1 MPSGHNK
8 ELLGC
13 HTLRGCVDW
22 NPIRITIKILINV
35 TPFVGVWI
43 ETRMLSLAR
52 PDPESHTLR
61 GCVDWNFISSHF
73 DIKPWVTPFVG
84 VWIETSRNQL
94 IYVTYVVTPFVGVW
108 IETTWKWQ
116 ESCGMQRHTLRGCV
130 DWNIFIRRYKSNFY
144 FVTPFVGVWIE
155 TPLPVRQLADWN
167 VTPFVGVW
175 IETTSKMCHLKYTPS
190 HTLRGCVD
198 WNFLYIQLSTWRLE
212 SHPSW
217 VCGLKLFYYINTLD
231 IKSHTL
237 RGCVDWNSTTFASV
251 ISIFSHTLRG
261 CVDWNKE
268 SGELYDA
275 YKGHTLRGC
284 MDWNRKQI
292 LFSEPT
298 WKSHFC
304 ENVPLIV
311 NKLQR
316 QKIWFGIF
324 FKRTQFSIIQQT
336 LVICV
341 QNVSP
346 SATAFVSSG
355 HCIRLLQL
363 SDSTPSAI
371 AFVSFGH
378 RIRLLRAPD
387 STPSATA
394 FDSFCHRSRLI
405 RLMHSTP
412 SANAA
417 VSFC

>member
-1 MPSGHNK
+1 MAALWSKAGR
-8 ELLGC
+8 C

-22 NPIRITIKILINV
+22 NLVTSIHDTRKLV

-43 ETRMLSLAR
+43 ETEYTL
-52 PDPESHTLR
+52 PDRALF
-61 GCVDWNFISSHF
+61 W
-73 DIKPWVTPFVG
+73 
-84 VWIETSRNQL
+84 
-94 IYVTYVVTPFVGVW
+94 
-108 IETTWKWQ
+108 
-116 ESCGMQRHTLRGCV
+116 RHTLRGCV
-130 DWNIFIRRYKSNFY
+130 DWNK
-144 FVTPFVGVWIE
+144 
-155 TPLPVRQLADWN
+155 
-167 VTPFVGVW
+167 
-175 IETTSKMCHLKYTPS
+175 K
-190 HTLRGCVD
+190 
-198 WNFLYIQLSTWRLE
+198 
-212 SHPSW
+212 
-217 VCGLKLFYYINTLD
+217 
-231 IKSHTL
+231 
-237 RGCVDWNSTTFASV
+237 
-251 ISIFSHTLRG
+251 
-261 CVDWNKE
+261 

-316 QKIWFGIF
+316 QKIWFGTF

-363 SDSTPSAI
+363 SHSTPSAI

-412 SANAA
+412 SVNAA

>member
-1 MPSGHNK
+1 MDWNLVSGVK
-8 ELLGC
+8 LLPTAG

-237 RGCVDWNSTTFASV
+237 RGCVDWNSEDQE
-251 ISIFSHTLRG
+251 IFGMRYRSHPSWVCGLKHSKANLCIVGT
-261 CVDWNKE
+261 
-268 SGELYDA
+268 
-275 YKGHTLRGC
+275 
-284 MDWNRKQI
+284 
-292 LFSEPT
+292 
-298 WKSHFC
+298 KSHPSWVCGLKLAFC
-304 ENVPLIV
+304 IGFGVVSQSHPSWVCGL
-311 NKLQR
+311 KLYY
-316 QKIWFGIF
+316 FC
-324 FKRTQFSIIQQT
+324 
-336 LVICV
+336 ICHLH
-341 QNVSP
+341 
-346 SATAFVSSG
+346 F
-355 HCIRLLQL
+355 
-363 SDSTPSAI
+363 
-371 AFVSFGH
+371 
-378 RIRLLRAPD
+378 
-387 STPSATA
+387 
-394 FDSFCHRSRLI
+394 
-405 RLMHSTP
+405 
-412 SANAA
+412 
-417 VSFC
+417 